1 MDFRNYRK
9 TAVKPRLGGASLAAF
24 WCLCFSLLHV
34 LSAGA
39 WKHQYKLSPFGA
51 QRVFGQPKWSGFGI
65 GRLARP
71 RGFSEPRAV
80 VPQLVTTRTTT
91 PPAPR
96 VAQFDTE
103 DAAGPVAVNLVCSPV
118 GMEVSFPSQWG
129 PDSVSI
135 QTTAGNNVSFE
146 MVQDRPSSC
155 RYRRRTQGRTMT
167 YTFPYESC
175 DVTQLNRVATA
186 LLQFSP
192 PSAESFA
199 HQINC
204 NLDTQVVVAGETH
217 CQLPSSERLAC
228 GDPEISPLD
237 CRSEGC
243 CYDAQD
249 PQTPCYY
256 GASTCTKFGQ
266 FVVVVSKNSTKPSL
280 DLDSVSLPSSTG
292 SQCKPVATTED
303 LLVFKFSVKDC
314 GTKTTSD
321 DDFLFY
327 ETVISASRVVL
338 DGPRGKVT
346 RDSKYK
352 LTLQCR
358 FGCVG
363 AISMNSSVLTVPPP
377 FPAANQGLLRVEL
390 RIAKVPEFGS
400 YYSPEEHPVVK
411 ALRSPVYAEVR
422 VLGREDPAIALALDD
437 CWATPTKDPSNP
449 VFWSL
454 IKRGCP
460 DSGNAGYLV
469 WEREVQP
476 SEDEPL
482 PSLLRRFEVQT
493 FVFLDEQGESPLSQ
507 ELYLHCSAHLCQ
519 PSDTDTCQSSCNT
532 RRRVRSVSG
541 ETPSEVTVS
550 SGPLV
555 FVESETESGSSHYCV
570 SPPTRFVIGSSVMLV
585 SVVMA
590 TVAVGLFLAPRRMNL
605 RTAAF

>member
-24 WCLCFSLLHV
+24 WCLCFSLLQV

-39 WKHQYKLSPFGA
+39 GNHQYKLWPFGA

-80 VPQLVTTRTTT
+80 VPQLVTARTTT

-199 HQINC
+199 HQIKC
-204 NLDTQVVVAGETH
+204 NLDTQVVVA
-217 CQLPSSERLAC
+217 
-228 GDPEISPLD
+228 
-237 CRSEGC
+237 
-243 CYDAQD
+243 
-249 PQTPCYY
+249 
-256 GASTCTKFGQ
+256 CTKFGQ
-266 FVVVVSKNSTKPSL
+266 FVVVVLKNSTKPSL

-358 FGCVG
+358 FGCVDG
-363 AISMNSSVLTVPPP
+363 ISMNSSVLTVPPP
-377 FPAANQGLLRVEL
+377 LPAVNQGLLRVEL

-411 ALRSPVYAEVR
+411 ALRSPVYVEVR
-422 VLGREDPAIALALDD
+422 VLGREDPAIVLMLDD

-449 VFWSL
+449 IFWSL

-555 FVESETESGSSHYCV
+555 FVELETESGSSHYCV

-590 TVAVGLFLAPRRMNL
+590 TVAVGLFLAPWWMNL